1 MCDRDCQPCWYNH
14 GVWHD
19 ADNKPVKDDKKE
31 YIDTI
36 KSLESD
42 NIVDERRI
50 LEPPLLII

>member
-36 KSLESD
+36 KTLESD
-42 NIVDERRI
+42 NIVDETRI
-50 LEPPLLII
+50 LEPPLLKI